1 MASNDK
7 PTGSTKI
14 TGVVHTLLE
23 GLHAMSKTETL
34 MGQPYT
40 LGDATIVP
48 IHRLRVALGAGAV
61 HGGAKQDA
69 SSGESGAL
77 GAGGVLK
84 IEPVAVV
91 TVGRDGIPRIM
102 CVESEPN
109 ATEKLLEQLPDI
121 LGRTA
126 KLLADRGLPILS
138 RFLPGTSAALQAAQ
152 PSAPSAPGQL
162 ASKPDASSGDGDA
175 GACS

>member
-7 PTGSTKI
+7 PTASTKI

-23 GLHAMSKTETL
+23 GLHSMSKTETL

-61 HGGAKQDA
+61 HGGAKQDG

-77 GAGGVLK
+77 GAGGVVK

-91 TVGRDGIPRIM
+91 TVGRDGVPRIM
-102 CVESEPN
+102 CVENEPN
-109 ATEKLLEQLPDI
+109 ATEKLLEQLPDL

-126 KLLADRGLPILS
+126 KLLEGRGLPILS
-138 RFLPGTSAALQAAQ
+138 KLLGRQ
-152 PSAPSAPGQL
+152 PAKAEARRETASSRL
-162 ASKPDASSGDGDA
+162 ASKPDASSGDGD
-175 GACS
+175 G

>member
-1 MASNDK
+1 MAANDK
-7 PTGSTKI
+7 PTAPTKI

-23 GLHAMSKTETL
+23 GLHSMSKTETL

-61 HGGAKQDA
+61 HGGAKTDG

-77 GAGGVLK
+77 GAGGVVK

-91 TVGRDGIPRIM
+91 TVGRDGVPRIM
-102 CVESEPN
+102 CVENEPN
-109 ATEKLLEQLPDI
+109 ATERLLEQLPDV
-121 LGRTA
+121 LGRAA
-126 KLLADRGLPILS
+126 KLLADRGIPIVSKLMN
-138 RFLPGTSAALQAAQ
+138 REAPAPA
-152 PSAPSAPGQL
+152 PAPSLL
-162 ASKPDASSGDGDA
+162 ASSTARAESGSPDGDA
-175 GACS
+175 

>member
-1 MASNDK
+1 MAANDK
-7 PTGSTKI
+7 PTAPTKI

-23 GLHAMSKTETL
+23 GLHSMSKTETL

-61 HGGAKQDA
+61 HGGGKTDG

-77 GAGGVLK
+77 GAGGVVK

-102 CVESEPN
+102 CVENEPN

-126 KLLADRGLPILS
+126 KLLSERGLPILS
-138 RFLPGTSAALQAAQ
+138 KLMNREAPPSNGHAQ
-152 PSAPSAPGQL
+152 PLAEPAPGLL
-162 ASKPDASSGDGDA
+162 ASRAESGSPDGDA
-175 GACS
+175 